1 MANIMFK
8 RGLQANLPQKAV
20 DGSFYLTEDTQRLY
34 VGIGENNAPVELNR
48 TIRSVENLDALNAL
62 RGPVGSNANNGVAV
76 GDFYYVAG
84 GANSISG
91 NILAYCSA
99 VDATGK
105 PTWVQINP
113 DTNTKLATST
123 SAVTKTAVGSGVTS
137 GVKVATSVSDTEG
150 RTASGDFQIVGSEN
164 ITVALVDGKIK
175 ISTPDGSDTHYQIK
189 TQANSSKGT
198 ILLNSTG
205 KDDNSSINIS
215 GKKDSDVTVTSDDG
229 GNITIDVADMR
240 TTSLA
245 VDAKPTNG
253 NGFDLKANG
262 MDVGDFDPTIK
273 LGDNAAI
280 HFINGNATLPVYT
293 KTEVDTKV
301 SNSLKTFDAMAYKGT
316 VSKSNAE
323 TKLASTGNVGDTYKA
338 AEDITAPVK
347 ANTGDLIIATG
358 TDGAVTWDV
367 IPSGDDQTITGAAT
381 TSGISI
387 SDQSRTLAEISV
399 VKGSKIN
406 VSNSISDKK
415 TTLTVG
421 HEAITQP
428 TPVAGTAV
436 TQTAKNSAE
445 FTAITDITEDG
456 FGHVTGITTKKLTV
470 VDTHND
476 VSGVSA
482 LASGSNNTVETE
494 VSVSTTDGTTKTG
507 SFSIGAAADSIIKV
521 TGSGSATT
529 LALEWG
535 SF

>member
-1 MANIMFK
+1 MANIMFR
-8 RGLQANLPQKAV
+8 RGLQANLPQTAV

-48 TIRSVENLDALNAL
+48 TIRSVESLTALNAL
-62 RGPVGSNANNGVAV
+62 RGPVGSNANDGVAV
-76 GDFYYVAG
+76 GDFYYVAAH
-84 GANSISG
+84 ANSVSG

-137 GVKVATSVSDTEG
+137 GVKVATSVQDTEG
-150 RTASGDFQIVGSEN
+150 RTASGDFQIIGSEN

-175 ISTPDGSDTHYQIK
+175 ISTPDGHDTLYTIK

-198 ILLNSTG
+198 ILLDSTG
-205 KDDNSSINIS
+205 TDSSINIS
-215 GKKDSDVTVTSDDG
+215 GKNSDVTVTSTDD
-229 GNITIDVADMR
+229 GNITIGVADMR
-240 TTSLA
+240 TKSIA
-245 VDAKPTNG
+245 VDAKPSSG
-253 NGFDLKANG
+253 NGFDLRVDGA
-262 MDVGDFDPTIK
+262 DVGDFDPTIK

-280 HFINGNATLPVYT
+280 HFVDGNATLPVYT

-316 VSKSNAE
+316 VTSENAS

-338 AEDITAPVK
+338 AGDITTPVK

-381 TSGISI
+381 TSGISV
-387 SDQSRTLAEISV
+387 SDQSGTLAEISV
-399 VKGSKIN
+399 VEGNKIK
-406 VSNSISDKK
+406 VGNSIEGKK

-436 TQTAKNSAE
+436 TQAAKTSAE

-476 VSGVSA
+476 VSGVET
-482 LASGSNNTVETE
+482 LVSGSNNVVTTDI
-494 VSVSTTDGTTKTG
+494 SVSTTDGTTKTG
-507 SFSIGAAADSIIKV
+507 KFSIGAAADSIIKV

>member
-8 RGLQANLPQKAV
+8 RGLQANLPQTAV

-48 TIRSVENLDALNAL
+48 TIRSVENLTALNAL
-62 RGPVGSNANNGVAV
+62 KGPVGSNANDGVAV

-84 GANSISG
+84 EANSVSG

-123 SAVTKTAVGSGVTS
+123 SAVTKTAVTG
-137 GVKVATSVSDTEG
+137 GVKVATSVQDTEG
-150 RTASGDFQIVGSEN
+150 RTASGDFQVVGSEN
-164 ITVALVDGKIK
+164 ITVALENGQIK
-175 ISTPDGSDTHYQIK
+175 ISTPDGSDTTYEIK
-189 TQANSSKGT
+189 TEANSSKGT
-198 ILLNSTG
+198 ILLDSTG
-205 KDDNSSINIS
+205 TDSRINIG
-215 GKKDSDVTVTSDDG
+215 GKNSDVTVTSDDSG
-229 GNITIDVADMR
+229 SITIDVADMR
-240 TTSLA
+240 TKSIA
-245 VDAKPTNG
+245 VDAKPTSG
-253 NGFDLKANG
+253 NGFDLKVDG
-262 MDVGDFDPTIK
+262 MDLGDFDPTIK

-280 HFINGNATLPVYT
+280 HFVNGNATLPVYT

-316 VSKSNAE
+316 VTAADAS

-338 AEDITAPVK
+338 AGDITTPVK
-347 ANTGDLIIATG
+347 AHTGDLIIATG
-358 TDGAVTWDV
+358 TDGAVSWDV

-381 TSGISI
+381 ASGISV
-387 SDQSRTLAEISV
+387 SDQSGTLAEISV
-399 VKGSKIN
+399 VEGNKIKVGN
-406 VSNSISDKK
+406 KIEGKK

-428 TPVAGTAV
+428 TPVAGPAI
-436 TQTAKNSAE
+436 TQTAKTNAE

-456 FGHVTGITTKKLTV
+456 YGHVTGITTKKLTV

-482 LASGSNNTVETE
+482 VASGSNNKVETE
-494 VSVSTTDGTTKTG
+494 ISVSTTDGTTKTG
-507 SFSIGAAADSIIKV
+507 KFSIGAAADSIIKV

>member
-1 MANIMFK
+1 MANIMFR
-8 RGLQANLPQKAV
+8 RGLQANLPQTAV

-48 TIRSVENLDALNAL
+48 TIRSVESLTALNAL
-62 RGPVGSNANNGVAV
+62 KGPVGSNANDGVAV

-84 GANSISG
+84 GANSVSG

-123 SAVTKTAVGSGVTS
+123 SAVTKTAVEK
-137 GVKVATSVSDTEG
+137 GVKVETSVQDTEG
-150 RTASGDFQIVGSEN
+150 RTAKGDFQVVGSEN
-164 ITVALVDGKIK
+164 ITVALVNGQIK
-175 ISTPDGSDTHYQIK
+175 ISTPDGSDTTYEIK
-189 TQANSSKGT
+189 TEANSNKGT
-198 ILLNSTG
+198 IFLDSTG
-205 KDDNSSINIS
+205 TPSRINIGS
-215 GKKDSDVTVTSDDG
+215 KNSDVTVTSDDS
-229 GNITIDVADMR
+229 GNITIGVADMR
-240 TTSLA
+240 TKKIA
-245 VDAKPTNG
+245 VDAKPSSG
-253 NGFDLKANG
+253 NGFDLKVDG

-273 LGDNAAI
+273 LGDNEAI
-280 HFINGNATLPVYT
+280 HFVDGNATLPVYT

-316 VSKSNAE
+316 VSKSNAS

-387 SDQSRTLAEISV
+387 SDQSGTLAEISV

-406 VSNSISDKK
+406 VSNSTSGKK

-476 VSGVSA
+476 VSGVET
-482 LASGSNNTVETE
+482 LVSGSNNVVTTDI
-494 VSVSTTDGTTKTG
+494 SVSTTDGTTESG

>member
-1 MANIMFK
+1 MANIMFR

-48 TIRSVENLDALNAL
+48 TIRSVESLTALNAL
-62 RGPVGSNANNGVAV
+62 KGPVGSNANDGVAV

-84 GANSISG
+84 GAGSISG

-105 PTWVQINP
+105 PTWIQINP

-123 SAVTKTAVGSGVTS
+123 EAVTKTAVTN
-137 GVKVATSVSDTEG
+137 GVKVATSVQDTEG
-150 RTASGDFQIVGSEN
+150 RTASGDFQVVGSEN
-164 ITVALVDGKIK
+164 ITVALVNGQIK
-175 ISTPDGSDTHYQIK
+175 ISTPDGHDTTYEIK
-189 TQANSSKGT
+189 TQANSNKGT
-198 ILLNSTG
+198 ILLDSTG
-205 KDDNSSINIS
+205 TDSSINIG
-215 GKKDSDVTVTSDDG
+215 GKNSDVTVTSDDK
-229 GNITIDVADMR
+229 GNITIGVADMR
-240 TTSLA
+240 TKSIA
-245 VDAKPTNG
+245 VDAKPTSG
-253 NGFDLKANG
+253 NGFDLKVDG

-280 HFINGNATLPVYT
+280 HFVDGNATLPVYT

-316 VSKSNAE
+316 VTAADAS

-338 AEDITAPVK
+338 AGDISLGFVK

-358 TDGAVTWDV
+358 ADGAVTWDV

-381 TSGISI
+381 TSGISV
-387 SDQSRTLAEISV
+387 SDQSGTLAEISV
-399 VKGSKIN
+399 VEGNKIT
-406 VSNSISDKK
+406 VSNSTSGKK

-421 HEAITQP
+421 HEAIAQP
-428 TPVAGTAV
+428 TPNAGTAV

-445 FTAITDITEDG
+445 FTAITDIAEDG
-456 FGHVTGITTKKLTV
+456 YGHVTGITTKKLTV

-476 VSGVSA
+476 VSGVST
-482 LASGSNNTVETE
+482 LVSSSNNNKVETE

-507 SFSIGAAADSIIKV
+507 KFSIGAAADSIIKV

>member
-8 RGLQANLPQKAV
+8 RGLQANLPQTAV

-48 TIRSVENLDALNAL
+48 TIRSVESLTALNAL
-62 RGPVGSNANNGVAV
+62 KGPVGSNANDGVAV

-84 GANSISG
+84 GANSVSG

-123 SAVTKTAVGSGVTS
+123 NAVSTAAVTG
-137 GVKVATSVSDTEG
+137 GVKVATSIQDTEG
-150 RTASGDFQIVGSEN
+150 RTASGNFQVVGSEN

-175 ISTPDGSDTHYQIK
+175 ISTPDGSDTTYEIK

-198 ILLNSTG
+198 ILLDSTG
-205 KDDNSSINIS
+205 TDSSINIS
-215 GKKDSDVTVTSDDG
+215 GKTGDVTVASDDS

-240 TTSLA
+240 TKKIA
-245 VDAKPTNG
+245 VDAKPTSG
-253 NGFDLKANG
+253 NGFDLKVDG

-280 HFINGNATLPVYT
+280 HFVDGNATLPVYT

-387 SDQSRTLAEISV
+387 SDQSGTLAEISV
-399 VKGSKIN
+399 VKGNKIN
-406 VSNSISDKK
+406 VSNSTSGKK

-456 FGHVTGITTKKLTV
+456 YGHVTGITTKKLTV

-482 LASGSNNTVETE
+482 LASGSNNKVETE
-494 VSVSTTDGTTKTG
+494 ISVSTTDGTTKTG
-507 SFSIGAAADSIIKV
+507 KFSIGAAADSIIKV

>member
-1 MANIMFK
+1 MANIMFR
-8 RGLQANLPQKAV
+8 RGLQANLPQTAV

-48 TIRSVENLDALNAL
+48 TIRSVESLTALNEL
-62 RGPVGSNANNGVAV
+62 KGPVGSNANNGVAV

-84 GANSISG
+84 GANSVSG

-150 RTASGDFQIVGSEN
+150 RTASGDFQIIGSEN
-164 ITVALVDGKIK
+164 ITVALEKDGKIK
-175 ISTPDGSDTHYQIK
+175 ISTPDGHDTTYEIK
-189 TQANSSKGT
+189 TQANSNKGT
-198 ILLNSTG
+198 ILLDSTG
-205 KDDNSSINIS
+205 TDSSINIG
-215 GKKDSDVTVTSDDG
+215 GKNSDVTVTSDDS
-229 GNITIDVADMR
+229 GNITIGVADMR
-240 TTSLA
+240 TKKIA
-245 VDAKPTNG
+245 VDAAPSSG
-253 NGFDLKANG
+253 NGFDLKVDG

-280 HFINGNATLPVYT
+280 HFVDGNATLPVYT

-316 VSKSNAE
+316 VTAANAS

-338 AEDITAPVK
+338 AGDITTPVK
-347 ANTGDLIIATG
+347 ANTGDLIVATG

-381 TSGISI
+381 TSGISV
-387 SDQSRTLAEISV
+387 SDQNGTLAEISV
-399 VKGSKIN
+399 VKGNKIN
-406 VSNSISDKK
+406 VSNSISGNK

-436 TQTAKNSAE
+436 EQNAKNSAE

-456 FGHVTGITTKKLTV
+456 CGHVTGITTKKLTV

-482 LASGSNNTVETE
+482 LASGSNNKVETE
-494 VSVSTTDGTTKTG
+494 ISVSTTDGTTKTG
-507 SFSIGAAADSIIKV
+507 KFSIGAAADSIIKV

>member
-8 RGLQANLPQKAV
+8 RGLQANLPQTAV

-48 TIRSVENLDALNAL
+48 TIRSVENLTALNAL
-62 RGPVGSNANNGVAV
+62 KGPVGSNANDGVAV

-84 GANSISG
+84 EANSVSG

-123 SAVTKTAVGSGVTS
+123 SAVTKTAVTG
-137 GVKVATSVSDTEG
+137 GVKVATSVQDTEG
-150 RTASGDFQIVGSEN
+150 RTASGDFQVVGSEN
-164 ITVALVDGKIK
+164 ITVALENGQIK
-175 ISTPDGSDTHYQIK
+175 ISTPDGSDTTYEIK
-189 TQANSSKGT
+189 TEANSSKGT
-198 ILLNSTG
+198 ILLDSTG
-205 KDDNSSINIS
+205 TDSRINIG
-215 GKKDSDVTVTSDDG
+215 GKNSDVTVTSDDS

-240 TTSLA
+240 TKSIA
-245 VDAKPTNG
+245 VDAKPTSG
-253 NGFDLKANG
+253 NGFDLKVDG
-262 MDVGDFDPTIK
+262 MDLGDFDPTIK

-280 HFINGNATLPVYT
+280 HFVNGNATLPVYT

-316 VSKSNAE
+316 VTAADAS

-338 AEDITAPVK
+338 AGDITTPVK
-347 ANTGDLIIATG
+347 AHTGDLIIATG
-358 TDGAVTWDV
+358 TDGAVSWDV

-381 TSGISI
+381 ASGISV
-387 SDQSRTLAEISV
+387 SDQSGTLAEISV
-399 VKGSKIN
+399 VEGNKIKVGN
-406 VSNSISDKK
+406 KIEGKK

-428 TPVAGTAV
+428 TPVAGPAI
-436 TQTAKNSAE
+436 TQTAKTNAE

-456 FGHVTGITTKKLTV
+456 YGHVTGITTKKLTV

-482 LASGSNNTVETE
+482 VASGSNNKVETE
-494 VSVSTTDGTTKTG
+494 ISVSTTDGTTKTG
-507 SFSIGAAADSIIKV
+507 KFSIGAAADSIIKV

>member
-8 RGLQANLPQKAV
+8 RGLQANLPQTAV

-34 VGIGENNAPVELNR
+34 VGIGENKAPVELNR
-48 TIRSVENLDALNAL
+48 TIRSVESLTALNAL
-62 RGPVGSNANNGVAV
+62 KGPVGSNANDGVAV

-84 GANSISG
+84 GANSVSG

-123 SAVTKTAVGSGVTS
+123 NAVTKTAVTG
-137 GVKVATSVSDTEG
+137 GVKVATSVQDTEG
-150 RTASGDFQIVGSEN
+150 RTASGDFQVVGSEN

-175 ISTPDGSDTHYQIK
+175 ISTPDGSDTTYEIK

-198 ILLNSTG
+198 ILLDSTG
-205 KDDNSSINIS
+205 TDSSINIS
-215 GKKDSDVTVTSDDG
+215 GKNSDVTVTSDDS
-229 GNITIDVADMR
+229 GNITIGVADMR
-240 TTSLA
+240 TKTIA
-245 VDAKPTNG
+245 VDAKPTSG
-253 NGFDLKANG
+253 NGFDLKVDG

-280 HFINGNATLPVYT
+280 HFVDGNATLPVYT

-316 VSKSNAE
+316 VTSADAS

-338 AEDITAPVK
+338 ASEITTPVK

-358 TDGAVTWDV
+358 SDGAVTWDV

-381 TSGISI
+381 TSGISV
-387 SDQSRTLAEISV
+387 SDQSGTLAEISV
-399 VKGSKIN
+399 VKGDKIN
-406 VSNSISDKK
+406 ISNSTSGKK

-436 TQTAKNSAE
+436 TQAAKNSAE
-445 FTAITDITEDG
+445 FTAITDIAEDG
-456 FGHVTGITTKKLTV
+456 YGHVTGITTKKLTV

-476 VSGVSA
+476 VSGVST
-482 LASGSNNTVETE
+482 LVSGSNNTVETE
-494 VSVSTTDGTTKTG
+494 VSVSTKDGTTKTG
-507 SFSIGAAADSIIKV
+507 KFSIGAAADSIIKV

>member
-8 RGLQANLPQKAV
+8 RGLQANLPQTAV

-48 TIRSVENLDALNAL
+48 TIRSVESITALNAL
-62 RGPVGSNANNGVAV
+62 KGPVGSNANDGVAV

-84 GANSISG
+84 GANSVSG

-123 SAVTKTAVGSGVTS
+123 TAVTKTAVGSGVTG
-137 GVKVATSVSDTEG
+137 GVKVATSVQDTEG

-164 ITVALVDGKIK
+164 ITVALTTDGKIK
-175 ISTPDGSDTHYQIK
+175 ISTPDGSDTTYEIK

-198 ILLNSTG
+198 ILLDSTG
-205 KDDNSSINIS
+205 TDSSINIG
-215 GKKDSDVTVTSDDG
+215 GKNSDVTVTSDDS
-229 GNITIDVADMR
+229 GNITIGVADMR
-240 TTSLA
+240 TKSIA
-245 VDAKPTNG
+245 VDAAPSSG
-253 NGFDLKANG
+253 NGFDLKVDG

-273 LGDNAAI
+273 LGDNEAI
-280 HFINGNATLPVYT
+280 HFVNGNATLPVYT

-316 VSKSNAE
+316 VTSADAS

-338 AEDITAPVK
+338 AGDITDPVNAK
-347 ANTGDLIIATG
+347 TGDLIIATG
-358 TDGAVTWDV
+358 SDGAVTWDV

-387 SDQSRTLAEISV
+387 SDQSGTLAEISV
-399 VKGSKIN
+399 VKGNKIN
-406 VSNSISDKK
+406 VSNSTSGKK

-445 FTAITDITEDG
+445 FTAITDIAEDG
-456 FGHVTGITTKKLTV
+456 YGHVTGITTKKLTV

-476 VSGVSA
+476 VSGVET
-482 LASGSNNTVETE
+482 LASGSNNKVETE
-494 VSVSTTDGTTKTG
+494 ISVSTTDGTTKTG
-507 SFSIGAAADSIIKV
+507 KFSIGAAADSIIKV

>member
-1 MANIMFK
+1 MANIMFR
-8 RGLQANLPQKAV
+8 RGLQANLPQTAV

-62 RGPVGSNANNGVAV
+62 KGPVGSNANDGVAA

-84 GANSISG
+84 GANSVSG

-123 SAVTKTAVGSGVTS
+123 NAVTKTAVTG

-164 ITVALVDGKIK
+164 ITVALVDGQIK
-175 ISTPDGSDTHYQIK
+175 ISTPDGSDTTYQIK

-198 ILLNSTG
+198 ILLNSSGTN
-205 KDDNSSINIS
+205 DNSSINIS
-215 GKKDSDVTVTSDDG
+215 GGKDSDVRVTSDDS
-229 GNITIDVADMR
+229 GNITIGVADMR
-240 TTSLA
+240 TKSIA
-245 VDAKPTNG
+245 VDAAPTGG
-253 NGFDLKANG
+253 NGFDLKVDG
-262 MDVGDFDPTIK
+262 RDVGDFDPTIK
-273 LGDNAAI
+273 LGDNEAI
-280 HFINGNATLPVYT
+280 HFVNGNATLPVYT

-316 VSKSNAE
+316 VTQADAS

-338 AEDITAPVK
+338 AGDITTSSVK
-347 ANTGDLIIATG
+347 AHTGDLIIATG

-381 TSGISI
+381 ASGISV
-387 SDQSRTLAEISV
+387 SDQSGTLAEISV
-399 VKGSKIN
+399 VEGSKIK
-406 VSNSISDKK
+406 VSNSTSGKK

-476 VSGVSA
+476 VSGVET
-482 LASGSNNTVETE
+482 LAKGSNNKVETE
-494 VSVSTTDGTTKTG
+494 ISVSTTDGTTKTG
-507 SFSIGAAADSIIKV
+507 KFSIGAAADSIIKV

>member
-8 RGLQANLPQKAV
+8 RGLQANLPQTAV

-34 VGIGENNAPVELNR
+34 VGIGQNNAPVELNR
-48 TIRSVENLDALNAL
+48 TIRSVESLTALNAL
-62 RGPVGSNANNGVAV
+62 KGPVGSNANDGVAV

-84 GANSISG
+84 GANSVSG

-123 SAVTKTAVGSGVTS
+123 SAVTKTAVGSGITS
-137 GVKVATSVSDTEG
+137 GVKVATSVQDTEG
-150 RTASGDFQIVGSEN
+150 RTASGDFQIIGSEN

-175 ISTPDGSDTHYQIK
+175 ISTPDGSDTTYEIK

-198 ILLNSTG
+198 ILLDSTG
-205 KDDNSSINIS
+205 TDSSINIS
-215 GKKDSDVTVTSDDG
+215 GKNSDVTVTSDDS
-229 GNITIDVADMR
+229 GNITIGVADMR
-240 TTSLA
+240 TKKIA
-245 VDAKPTNG
+245 VDAAPSSG
-253 NGFDLKANG
+253 NGFDLKVDG

-280 HFINGNATLPVYT
+280 HFVDGNATLPVYT

-316 VSKSNAE
+316 VTAADAS

-338 AEDITAPVK
+338 AGDITSPVK
-347 ANTGDLIIATG
+347 ANTGDLIVATG
-358 TDGAVTWDV
+358 ADGAVTWDV

-381 TSGISI
+381 TSGISV
-387 SDQSRTLAEISV
+387 SDQNGTLAEISV

-406 VSNSISDKK
+406 VSNSTSGNK

-436 TQTAKNSAE
+436 TQTAKTSAE

-456 FGHVTGITTKKLTV
+456 YGHVTGITTKKLTV

-482 LASGSNNTVETE
+482 LASGSNNKVETE
-494 VSVSTTDGTTKTG
+494 ISVSTTDGTTKTG
-507 SFSIGAAADSIIKV
+507 KFSIGAAADSIIKV

>member
-8 RGLQANLPQKAV
+8 RGLQANLPQTAV

-48 TIRSVENLDALNAL
+48 TIRSVESLTALNAL
-62 RGPVGSNANNGVAV
+62 KGPVGSNANDGVAV

-84 GANSISG
+84 GANSVSG

-123 SAVTKTAVGSGVTS
+123 SAVTKTAVTG
-137 GVKVATSVSDTEG
+137 GVKVATSVQDTEG
-150 RTASGDFQIVGSEN
+150 RTASGDFQVVGSEN
-164 ITVALVDGKIK
+164 ITVALVNGQIK
-175 ISTPDGSDTHYQIK
+175 ISTPDGSDTTYEIK
-189 TQANSSKGT
+189 TEANSSKGT
-198 ILLNSTG
+198 ILLDSTG
-205 KDDNSSINIS
+205 TDSRINIG
-215 GKKDSDVTVTSDDG
+215 GKNSDVTVTSDDS

-240 TTSLA
+240 TKSIA
-245 VDAKPTNG
+245 VDAKPTSG
-253 NGFDLKANG
+253 NGFDLKVDG
-262 MDVGDFDPTIK
+262 MDVVDFDPTIK

-280 HFINGNATLPVYT
+280 HFVNGNATLPVYT

-316 VSKSNAE
+316 VTAADAS

-338 AEDITAPVK
+338 AGDITTPVK
-347 ANTGDLIIATG
+347 AHTGDLIIATG
-358 TDGAVTWDV
+358 TDGAVSWDV

-381 TSGISI
+381 ASGISV
-387 SDQSRTLAEISV
+387 SDQSGTLAEISV
-399 VKGSKIN
+399 VEGNKIKVGN
-406 VSNSISDKK
+406 KIEGKK

-428 TPVAGTAV
+428 TPVAGPAI
-436 TQTAKNSAE
+436 TQTAKTNAE

-456 FGHVTGITTKKLTV
+456 YGHVTGITTKKLTV

-482 LASGSNNTVETE
+482 VASGSNNKVETE
-494 VSVSTTDGTTKTG
+494 ISVSTTDGTTKTG
-507 SFSIGAAADSIIKV
+507 KFSIGAAADSIIKV

>member
-8 RGLQANLPQKAV
+8 RGLQANLPQTAV

-34 VGIGENNAPVELNR
+34 VGIGENNAPVELNK

-62 RGPVGSNANNGVAV
+62 KGPVGSNANDGVAV

-84 GANSISG
+84 GANSVSG

-123 SAVTKTAVGSGVTS
+123 SAVTKTAVGAGVTS
-137 GVKVATSVSDTEG
+137 GVKVATSVQDTEG
-150 RTASGDFQIVGSEN
+150 RTASGDFQIIGSEN
-164 ITVALVDGKIK
+164 ITVELVNGQIK
-175 ISTPDGSDTHYQIK
+175 ISTPDGSDTKYEIK
-189 TQANSSKGT
+189 TEANSNKGT
-198 ILLNSTG
+198 ILLDSTG
-205 KDDNSSINIS
+205 TPSRINIGS
-215 GKKDSDVTVTSDDG
+215 KKDSNVTVTSDDS
-229 GNITIDVADMR
+229 GNITIGVTDMR
-240 TTSLA
+240 TKSIA

-253 NGFDLKANG
+253 NGFDLKVDG
-262 MDVGDFDPTIK
+262 MDLGDFDPTIK

-280 HFINGNATLPVYT
+280 HFVNGNATLPVYT

-316 VSKSNAE
+316 VTAADAS

-338 AEDITAPVK
+338 AGDITTPVK
-347 ANTGDLIIATG
+347 AHTGDLIIATG
-358 TDGAVTWDV
+358 TDGAVSWDV

-381 TSGISI
+381 ASGISV
-387 SDQSRTLAEISV
+387 SDQSGTLAEISV
-399 VKGSKIN
+399 VEGNKIKVGN
-406 VSNSISDKK
+406 KIEDKK

-428 TPVAGTAV
+428 TPVAGAAV
-436 TQTAKNSAE
+436 TQAAKTNAE

-456 FGHVTGITTKKLTV
+456 YGHVTGITTKKLTV

-482 LASGSNNTVETE
+482 VASGSNNKVETE
-494 VSVSTTDGTTKTG
+494 ISVSTTDGTTKTG
-507 SFSIGAAADSIIKV
+507 KFSIGAAADSIIKV

>member
-48 TIRSVENLDALNAL
+48 TIRSVESLADLNAL
-62 RGPVGSNANNGVAV
+62 KGPVGSNANDGVAV

-123 SAVTKTAVGSGVTS
+123 EAVTKTAVTD

-150 RTASGDFQIVGSEN
+150 RTASGDFQLVGSKN
-164 ITVALVDGKIK
+164 ITVALEGGKIK
-175 ISTPDGSDTHYQIK
+175 ISTPDGSDTTYEIK

-198 ILLNSTG
+198 ILLDSSG
-205 KDDNSSINIS
+205 PKDSSINIG
-215 GKKDSDVTVTSDDG
+215 GKTSDVTVTSDDS
-229 GNITIDVADMR
+229 GNITIGVADMR
-240 TTSLA
+240 TKKIA
-245 VDAKPTNG
+245 VDAAPSSG
-253 NGFDLKANG
+253 NGFDLKVDG

-273 LGDNAAI
+273 LGDNEAI
-280 HFINGNATLPVYT
+280 HFVNGNATLPVYT

-316 VSKSNAE
+316 VTSADAS

-338 AEDITAPVK
+338 AGDITTPVK
-347 ANTGDLIIATG
+347 AHTGDLIIATG

-381 TSGISI
+381 TSGISV
-387 SDQSRTLAEISV
+387 SDQSGTLAEISV
-399 VKGSKIN
+399 VKGNKIN
-406 VSNSISDKK
+406 VSNSIEGKK

-421 HEAITQP
+421 HEAIAQP
-428 TPVAGTAV
+428 TPVAGPDV
-436 TQTAKNSAE
+436 TQAAKTNAE

-456 FGHVTGITTKKLTV
+456 YGHVTGITTKKLTV

-476 VSGVSA
+476 VSGVET
-482 LASGSNNTVETE
+482 LVSGSNNTVETE
-494 VSVSTTDGTTKTG
+494 VSVSTKDGTTKTG
-507 SFSIGAAADSIIKV
+507 KFSIGAAADSIIKV

>member
-8 RGLQANLPQKAV
+8 RGLQANLPQTAV

-34 VGIGENNAPVELNR
+34 VGIGENKAPVELNR
-48 TIRSVENLDALNAL
+48 TIRSVESLTALNAL
-62 RGPVGSNANNGVAV
+62 KGPVGSNANDGVAV

-84 GANSISG
+84 GANSVSG

-123 SAVTKTAVGSGVTS
+123 NAVTKTAVTG
-137 GVKVATSVSDTEG
+137 GVKVATSVQDTEG
-150 RTASGDFQIVGSEN
+150 RTASGDFQVVGSEN

-175 ISTPDGSDTHYQIK
+175 ISTPDGSDTTYEIK

-198 ILLNSTG
+198 ILLDSTG
-205 KDDNSSINIS
+205 TDSSINIS
-215 GKKDSDVTVTSDDG
+215 GKNSDVTVTSDDS
-229 GNITIDVADMR
+229 GNITIGVADMR
-240 TTSLA
+240 TKTIA
-245 VDAKPTNG
+245 VDAKPTSG
-253 NGFDLKANG
+253 NGFDLKVDG

-280 HFINGNATLPVYT
+280 HFVDGNATLPVYT

-316 VSKSNAE
+316 VTAADAS

-338 AEDITAPVK
+338 AGDITTPVK

-381 TSGISI
+381 TSGISV
-387 SDQSRTLAEISV
+387 SDQNGTLAEISV
-399 VKGSKIN
+399 VKGNKIN
-406 VSNSISDKK
+406 VSNSTSGNK

-436 TQTAKNSAE
+436 TQAAKNSAE

-456 FGHVTGITTKKLTV
+456 YGHVTGITTKKLTV

-476 VSGVSA
+476 VSGVST
-482 LASGSNNTVETE
+482 LVSGSNNTVETE
-494 VSVSTTDGTTKTG
+494 VSVSTKDGTTKTG
-507 SFSIGAAADSIIKV
+507 KFSIGAAADSIIKV

>member
-1 MANIMFK
+1 MANIMFR
-8 RGLQANLPQKAV
+8 RGLQANLPQTAV

-48 TIRSVENLDALNAL
+48 TIRSVESLTALNAL
-62 RGPVGSNANNGVAV
+62 KGPVGSNANDGVAV

-84 GANSISG
+84 GAGSVSG

-113 DTNTKLATST
+113 DTNTKLATSKD
-123 SAVTKTAVGSGVTS
+123 AVTKTAVTG

-150 RTASGDFQIVGSEN
+150 RTASGDFQVVGSEN

-175 ISTPDGSDTHYQIK
+175 ISTRDGSDTTYEIK

-198 ILLNSTG
+198 ILLDSTG
-205 KDDNSSINIS
+205 TDSSINIG
-215 GKKDSDVTVTSDDG
+215 GKNSDVTVTSDDT
-229 GNITIDVADMR
+229 GNITIGVADMR
-240 TTSLA
+240 TKKIA
-245 VDAKPTNG
+245 VDAAPSSG
-253 NGFDLKANG
+253 NGFDLKVDG

-273 LGDNAAI
+273 LGDNEAI
-280 HFINGNATLPVYT
+280 HFVNGNATLPVYT

-316 VSKSNAE
+316 VTGSDAS

-338 AEDITAPVK
+338 AGDITTPVK

-387 SDQSRTLAEISV
+387 SDQSGTLAEISV

-406 VSNSISDKK
+406 VSNSTSGKK

-428 TPVAGTAV
+428 TPDAGTAV
-436 TQTAKNSAE
+436 IQTAKNSAE

-456 FGHVTGITTKKLTV
+456 CGHVTGITTKKLTV

-482 LASGSNNTVETE
+482 VANGSNNKIETE
-494 VSVSTTDGTTKTG
+494 ISVSTTDGTTKTG
-507 SFSIGAAADSIIKV
+507 KFSIGAAADSIIKV

>member
-1 MANIMFK
+1 M
-8 RGLQANLPQKAV
+8 
-20 DGSFYLTEDTQRLY
+20 
-34 VGIGENNAPVELNR
+34 R
-48 TIRSVENLDALNAL
+48 TK
-62 RGPVGSNANNGVAV
+62 
-76 GDFYYVAG
+76 
-84 GANSISG
+84 SI
-91 NILAYCSA
+91 A
-99 VDATGK
+99 VDAA
-105 PTWVQINP
+105 P
-113 DTNTKLATST
+113 
-123 SAVTKTAVGSGVTS
+123 
-137 GVKVATSVSDTEG
+137 
-150 RTASGDFQIVGSEN
+150 
-164 ITVALVDGKIK
+164 
-175 ISTPDGSDTHYQIK
+175 
-189 TQANSSKGT
+189 SS
-198 ILLNSTG
+198 
-205 KDDNSSINIS
+205 
-215 GKKDSDVTVTSDDG
+215 
-229 GNITIDVADMR
+229 
-240 TTSLA
+240 
-245 VDAKPTNG
+245 G
-253 NGFDLKANG
+253 NGFDLKVDG

-280 HFINGNATLPVYT
+280 HFVDGNATLPVYT

-316 VSKSNAE
+316 VSKSDAS

-381 TSGISI
+381 TSGISV
-387 SDQSRTLAEISV
+387 SDQSGTLAEISV
-399 VKGSKIN
+399 VKGNKIN
-406 VSNSISDKK
+406 VSNSTSGKK

-456 FGHVTGITTKKLTV
+456 YGHVTGITTKKLTV

-476 VSGVSA
+476 VSGVET
-482 LASGSNNTVETE
+482 LVSGSNNVVTTDI
-494 VSVSTTDGTTKTG
+494 SVSTTDGTTKSG

-521 TGSGSATT
+521 TGSSSATT

>member
-8 RGLQANLPQKAV
+8 RGLQANLPQTAV

-48 TIRSVENLDALNAL
+48 TIRSVENIAALNAL
-62 RGPVGSNANNGVAV
+62 KGPVGSNANDGVAV

-84 GANSISG
+84 GADSVSG

-105 PTWVQINP
+105 PTWIQINP
-113 DTNTKLATST
+113 DTNTKLAEST
-123 SAVTKTAVGSGVTS
+123 SAVTKTAVGSGVAS
-137 GVKVATSVSDTEG
+137 GVKVATSVQDTEG
-150 RTASGDFQIVGSEN
+150 RTASGDFQIIGSKN
-164 ITVALVDGKIK
+164 ITVALVDGKVQ
-175 ISTPDGSDTHYQIK
+175 ISTPDGSDTTYEIK
-189 TQANSSKGT
+189 TQA
-198 ILLNSTG
+198 
-205 KDDNSSINIS
+205 NSSINIS
-215 GKKDSDVTVTSDDG
+215 GKKDSDVTVISDDN
-229 GNITIDVADMR
+229 GNITIDVEDMR
-240 TTSLA
+240 TKTIA
-245 VDAKPTNG
+245 VDAKPTSG
-253 NGFDLKANG
+253 NGFDLKVDG
-262 MDVGDFDPTIK
+262 RDVGDFDPTIQ

-280 HFINGNATLPVYT
+280 HFVDGNATLPVYT

-338 AEDITAPVK
+338 AEDITTPVK

-358 TDGAVTWDV
+358 TDGAVQWDV

-381 TSGISI
+381 TSGISV
-387 SDQSRTLAEISV
+387 SDQSGTLAEISV
-399 VKGSKIN
+399 VKGNKIN
-406 VSNSISDKK
+406 VSNSTSGNK

-428 TPVAGTAV
+428 TPSAGAAV
-436 TQTAKNSAE
+436 TQNAKTNAE
-445 FTAITDITEDG
+445 FTAITDIAEDG

-476 VSGVSA
+476 ISGVET
-482 LASGSNNTVETE
+482 LVSGSNNVVETE
-494 VSVSTTDGTTKTG
+494 ISVSTTDGTTKTG

>member
-1 MANIMFK
+1 MANIMFR
-8 RGLQANLPQKAV
+8 RGLQANLPQTAV

-48 TIRSVENLDALNAL
+48 TIRSVESLTALNAL
-62 RGPVGSNANNGVAV
+62 KGPVGSNANDGVAV

-84 GANSISG
+84 GANSVSG

-123 SAVTKTAVGSGVTS
+123 SAVTKTAVEK
-137 GVKVATSVSDTEG
+137 GVKVETSVQDTEG
-150 RTASGDFQIVGSEN
+150 RTAKGDFQVVGSKN
-164 ITVALVDGKIK
+164 ITVTLVDGKIQ
-175 ISTPDGSDTHYQIK
+175 ISTPDGSDTTYEIK

-198 ILLNSTG
+198 ILLDSTG
-205 KDDNSSINIS
+205 TDSSINIG
-215 GKKDSDVTVTSDDG
+215 GKNSDVTVTSDDS
-229 GNITIDVADMR
+229 GNITIGVADMR
-240 TTSLA
+240 TKSIA
-245 VDAKPTNG
+245 VDAAPSSG
-253 NGFDLKANG
+253 NGFDLKVDG

-280 HFINGNATLPVYT
+280 HFVDGNATLPVYT

-316 VSKSNAE
+316 VTGSDAS

-338 AEDITAPVK
+338 AAEITTPVK
-347 ANTGDLIIATG
+347 AHTGDLIIAKG

-381 TSGISI
+381 ASGISV
-387 SDQSRTLAEISV
+387 SDQSGTLAEISV
-399 VKGSKIN
+399 VKGNKIN
-406 VSNSISDKK
+406 VSNSIEGKK

-456 FGHVTGITTKKLTV
+456 YGQH
-470 VDTHND
+470 
-476 VSGVSA
+476 
-482 LASGSNNTVETE
+482 
-494 VSVSTTDGTTKTG
+494 DGQ
-507 SFSIGAAADSIIKV
+507 V
-521 TGSGSATT
+521 CWR
-529 LALEWG
+529 E
-535 SF
+535 

>member
-8 RGLQANLPQKAV
+8 RGLQANLPQTAV

-48 TIRSVENLDALNAL
+48 TIRSVESLKALNEL
-62 RGPVGSNANNGVAV
+62 KGPVGSNANDGVAV

-84 GANSISG
+84 GADSVSG

-123 SAVTKTAVGSGVTS
+123 SAVTKTAVTG
-137 GVKVATSVSDTEG
+137 GVKVATSVQDTEG

-164 ITVALVDGKIK
+164 ITVALVNGQIK
-175 ISTPDGSDTHYQIK
+175 ISTPDGSDTTYEIK

-198 ILLNSTG
+198 ILLDSTG
-205 KDDNSSINIS
+205 TDSSINIS
-215 GKKDSDVTVTSDDG
+215 GKDSDVTVTSDDS
-229 GNITIDVADMR
+229 GNITIGVADMR
-240 TTSLA
+240 TKSIA
-245 VDAKPTNG
+245 VDAAPSSG
-253 NGFDLKANG
+253 NGFDLKVDG

-280 HFINGNATLPVYT
+280 HFVDGNATLPVYT

-316 VSKSNAE
+316 VTAANAS

-338 AEDITAPVK
+338 AGDITDPVNAK
-347 ANTGDLIIATG
+347 TGDLIIATG
-358 TDGAVTWDV
+358 SDGAVTWDV

-381 TSGISI
+381 ASGISV
-387 SDQSRTLAEISV
+387 SDQSGPLAEISV
-399 VKGSKIN
+399 VEGNKIKVGN
-406 VSNSISDKK
+406 KIEGKK

-436 TQTAKNSAE
+436 TQAAKTNAE

-456 FGHVTGITTKKLTV
+456 YGHVTGITTKKLTV

-476 VSGVSA
+476 VSGVET
-482 LASGSNNTVETE
+482 LVGGSNNVVTTDI
-494 VSVSTTDGTTKTG
+494 SVSTTDGTTKSG

>member
-34 VGIGENNAPVELNR
+34 VGIGENNAPVELNK
-48 TIRSVENLDALNAL
+48 TIRSVENLTALNAL
-62 RGPVGSNANNGVAV
+62 RGPVGSNANDGVAV

-84 GANSISG
+84 GANSVSG

-123 SAVTKTAVGSGVTS
+123 EAVTKTAVTD

-150 RTASGDFQIVGSEN
+150 RTASGDFQVVGSKN
-164 ITVALVDGKIK
+164 ITVKLVDGKIQ
-175 ISTPDGSDTHYQIK
+175 ISTPDGSDTTYEIK

-198 ILLNSTG
+198 ILLDSSG
-205 KDDNSSINIS
+205 PKDSSINI
-215 GKKDSDVTVTSDDG
+215 GGINSDVTVISDDS
-229 GNITIDVADMR
+229 GNITIGVADMR
-240 TTSLA
+240 TKKIA
-245 VDAKPTNG
+245 VDAKPTSG
-253 NGFDLKANG
+253 NGFDLKVDG

-273 LGDNAAI
+273 LGDNEAI
-280 HFINGNATLPVYT
+280 HFVDGNATLPVYT

-316 VSKSNAE
+316 VTGSDAS

-338 AEDITAPVK
+338 AGDITDPVT

-367 IPSGDDQTITGAAT
+367 IPSGDEQTITGAET
-381 TSGISI
+381 TRGISI
-387 SDQSRTLAEISV
+387 SDQSGTLAEISV

-406 VSNSISDKK
+406 VSNSTSGKK

-456 FGHVTGITTKKLTV
+456 YGHVTGITTKKLTV

-476 VSGVSA
+476 VSGVET
-482 LASGSNNTVETE
+482 LVSGSNNVVTTDI
-494 VSVSTTDGTTKTG
+494 SVSTKDGTTKTG
-507 SFSIGAAADSIIKV
+507 KFSIGAAADSIIKV

>member
-8 RGLQANLPQKAV
+8 RGLQANLPQTAV

-48 TIRSVENLDALNAL
+48 TIRSVESLTALNAL
-62 RGPVGSNANNGVAV
+62 KGPVGSNANDGVAV

-84 GANSISG
+84 GANSVSG

-123 SAVTKTAVGSGVTS
+123 SAVTKTAVTG
-137 GVKVATSVSDTEG
+137 GVKVATSVQDTEG

-164 ITVALVDGKIK
+164 ITVALTADGKIK
-175 ISTPDGSDTHYQIK
+175 ISTPDGHDTTYEIK
-189 TQANSSKGT
+189 TQANSNKGT
-198 ILLNSTG
+198 ILLDSTG
-205 KDDNSSINIS
+205 KNSSINIS
-215 GKKDSDVTVTSDDG
+215 GKNSDVTVISDDS
-229 GNITIDVADMR
+229 GNITIGVADMR
-240 TTSLA
+240 TKSIA
-245 VDAKPTNG
+245 VDTAPSSG
-253 NGFDLKANG
+253 NGFDLKVDG

-273 LGDNAAI
+273 LGDNEAI
-280 HFINGNATLPVYT
+280 HFVDGNATLPVYT

-316 VSKSNAE
+316 VTAANAS

-338 AEDITAPVK
+338 AGDITDPVNAK
-347 ANTGDLIIATG
+347 TGDLIIATG

-381 TSGISI
+381 ASGISV
-387 SDQSRTLAEISV
+387 SDQSGTLAEISV
-399 VKGSKIN
+399 VEGNKIKVGN
-406 VSNSISDKK
+406 KIEGKK

-436 TQTAKNSAE
+436 TQAAKTSAE

-456 FGHVTGITTKKLTV
+456 YGHVTGITTKKLTV

-476 VSGVSA
+476 VSGVLA
-482 LASGSNNTVETE
+482 LVSGSNNVVTTDI
-494 VSVSTTDGTTKTG
+494 SVSTTDGTEKTG
-507 SFSIGAAADSIIKV
+507 QFSIGAAADSIIKV

>member
-48 TIRSVENLDALNAL
+48 TIRSVESLEALNAL
-62 RGPVGSNANNGVAV
+62 KGPVGSNANDGVAV
-76 GDFYYVAG
+76 GDFYYVASH
-84 GANSISG
+84 ANSVSG

-123 SAVTKTAVGSGVTS
+123 NAVTKTAVGSGVAS
-137 GVKVATSVSDTEG
+137 GVKVATSVQDTEG
-150 RTASGDFQIVGSEN
+150 RTASGDFQIIGSEN

-175 ISTPDGSDTHYQIK
+175 ISTPDGSDTTYEIK
-189 TQANSSKGT
+189 TQANSNKGT
-198 ILLNSTG
+198 ILLDSTG
-205 KDDNSSINIS
+205 IDSSINIG
-215 GKKDSDVTVTSDDG
+215 GKNSDVTVTSDDK
-229 GNITIDVADMR
+229 GNITIGVADMR
-240 TTSLA
+240 TKNIA
-245 VDAKPTNG
+245 VDAAPSSG
-253 NGFDLKANG
+253 NGFDLKVDG

-280 HFINGNATLPVYT
+280 HFVDGNATLPVYT

-316 VSKSNAE
+316 VTAANAS

-338 AEDITAPVK
+338 AGDITDPVNAK
-347 ANTGDLIIATG
+347 TGDLIIATG
-358 TDGAVTWDV
+358 TDGAVIWDV

-381 TSGISI
+381 ASGISI
-387 SDQSRTLAEISV
+387 SDQSGTLAEISV
-399 VKGSKIN
+399 VEGNKIN
-406 VSNSISDKK
+406 VSNSTSGKK

-421 HEAITQP
+421 HEAIAQP
-428 TPVAGTAV
+428 TPNAGAAV
-436 TQTAKNSAE
+436 EQTAKNSAE
-445 FTAITDITEDG
+445 FTAITGITEDG
-456 FGHVTGITTKKLTV
+456 YGHVTGITTKKLTV

-482 LASGSNNTVETE
+482 VASGSNNKVETE
-494 VSVSTTDGTTKTG
+494 ISVSTTDGTTKTG
-507 SFSIGAAADSIIKV
+507 KFSIGAAADSIIKV

>member
-8 RGLQANLPQKAV
+8 RGLQANLPQTAV

-34 VGIGENNAPVELNR
+34 VGIGENNAPVELNK

-62 RGPVGSNANNGVAV
+62 KGPVGSNANDGVAV

-113 DTNTKLATST
+113 DTDTKLATST
-123 SAVTKTAVGSGVTS
+123 SAVTKTAVTG
-137 GVKVATSVSDTEG
+137 GVKVETQVQDLAG
-150 RTASGDFQIVGSEN
+150 NTAKGDFQIVGDEN
-164 ITVALVDGKIK
+164 TTVALADGKIK
-175 ISTPDGSDTHYQIK
+175 ISTPKGSDTTYEIK

-198 ILLNSTG
+198 ILLDSTG
-205 KDDNSSINIS
+205 TDSSINIS
-215 GKKDSDVTVTSDDG
+215 GGKNSDVTVTSDDS
-229 GNITIDVADMR
+229 GNITIGVADMR
-240 TTSLA
+240 TKKIA
-245 VDAKPTNG
+245 VDAKPTSG
-253 NGFDLKANG
+253 NGFDLKVDG

-273 LGDNAAI
+273 LGDNEAI
-280 HFINGNATLPVYT
+280 HFVNGNATLPVYT

-316 VSKSNAE
+316 VTAANAS

-338 AEDITAPVK
+338 AGDITDPVNAK
-347 ANTGDLIIATG
+347 TGDLIIATG
-358 TDGAVTWDV
+358 SDGAVTWDV

-387 SDQSRTLAEISV
+387 SDQSGTLAEISV
-399 VKGSKIN
+399 VKGNKIN
-406 VSNSISDKK
+406 VSNSTLGKK

-456 FGHVTGITTKKLTV
+456 YGHVTGITTKKLTV

-476 VSGVSA
+476 VSGVETLTS
-482 LASGSNNTVETE
+482 SSNNTVTTDI
-494 VSVSTTDGTTKTG
+494 SVSTTDGTTKTG
-507 SFSIGAAADSIIKV
+507 KFSIGAAADSIVKV

-529 LALEWG
+529 IALEWG

>member
-1 MANIMFK
+1 MANIMFR
-8 RGLQANLPQKAV
+8 RGLQANLPQTAV

-48 TIRSVENLDALNAL
+48 TIRSVESLTALNAL
-62 RGPVGSNANNGVAV
+62 KGPVGSNANDGVAV

-84 GANSISG
+84 GANSVSG

-113 DTNTKLATST
+113 DTNTQLATST
-123 SAVTKTAVGSGVTS
+123 NAVTKTAVAK
-137 GVKVATSVSDTEG
+137 GVKVATSVQDTEG

-164 ITVALVDGKIK
+164 ITVALVGGQIK
-175 ISTPDGSDTHYQIK
+175 ISTPDGHDTTYEIK

-198 ILLNSTG
+198 ILLDSTG
-205 KDDNSSINIS
+205 KDSSINIG
-215 GKKDSDVTVTSDDG
+215 GKNSDVTVTSDDS
-229 GNITIDVADMR
+229 GNITIGVADMR
-240 TTSLA
+240 TKSIA
-245 VDAKPTNG
+245 VDAAPSSG
-253 NGFDLKANG
+253 NGFDLKVDG

-273 LGDNAAI
+273 LGDNEAI
-280 HFINGNATLPVYT
+280 HFVDGNATLPVYT

-316 VSKSNAE
+316 VSKSDAS

-347 ANTGDLIIATG
+347 ASTGDLIIATG

-381 TSGISI
+381 TSGISV
-387 SDQSRTLAEISV
+387 SDQSGTLAEISV

-406 VSNSISDKK
+406 VSNSTSGKK

-456 FGHVTGITTKKLTV
+456 YGHVTGITTKKLTV

-476 VSGVSA
+476 VSGVET
-482 LASGSNNTVETE
+482 LVRGSNNVVTTDI
-494 VSVSTTDGTTKTG
+494 SVSTTDGTTKSG

>member
-48 TIRSVENLDALNAL
+48 TIRSVESITALNAL
-62 RGPVGSNANNGVAV
+62 KGPVGSNANNGVAV

-84 GANSISG
+84 GADSVSG

-105 PTWVQINP
+105 PTWIQINP

-123 SAVTKTAVGSGVTS
+123 SAVTKTAVDK
-137 GVKVATSVSDTEG
+137 GVKVETSVQDTEG
-150 RTASGDFQIVGSEN
+150 RTAKGDFQVVGSEN
-164 ITVALVDGKIK
+164 ITVALTADGKIK
-175 ISTPDGSDTHYQIK
+175 ISTPDGSDTTYEIK
-189 TQANSSKGT
+189 TQANSNKGT
-198 ILLNSTG
+198 ILLDSTG
-205 KDDNSSINIS
+205 TDSSINIG
-215 GKKDSDVTVTSDDG
+215 GKNSDVTVTSDDS
-229 GNITIDVADMR
+229 GNITIGVADMR
-240 TTSLA
+240 TKKIA
-245 VDAKPTNG
+245 VDAKPTSG
-253 NGFDLKANG
+253 NGFDLKVDG

-273 LGDNAAI
+273 LGDNEAI
-280 HFINGNATLPVYT
+280 HFVNGNATLPVYT

-316 VSKSNAE
+316 VTQEDAS

-338 AEDITAPVK
+338 AGDITTPVK

-381 TSGISI
+381 TSGISV
-387 SDQSRTLAEISV
+387 SDQSGTLAEISV
-399 VKGSKIN
+399 IKGNKIN
-406 VSNSISDKK
+406 VSNSTSGKK

-428 TPVAGTAV
+428 TPIAETGV
-436 TQTAKNSAE
+436 TQTEKNSAE

-456 FGHVTGITTKKLTV
+456 YGHVTGITTKKLTV

-476 VSGVSA
+476 VSGVET
-482 LASGSNNTVETE
+482 LVRGSNNVVTTDI
-494 VSVSTTDGTTKTG
+494 SVSTTDGTEKSG

>member
-8 RGLQANLPQKAV
+8 RGLQANLPQTAV

-48 TIRSVENLDALNAL
+48 TIRSVESLTALNAL
-62 RGPVGSNANNGVAV
+62 KGPVGSNANDGVAV

-84 GANSISG
+84 GANSVSG

-123 SAVTKTAVGSGVTS
+123 SAVTKTAVTG
-137 GVKVATSVSDTEG
+137 GVKVATSVQDTEG
-150 RTASGDFQIVGSEN
+150 RTASGDFQVVGSEN
-164 ITVALVDGKIK
+164 ITVELVNGQIK
-175 ISTPDGSDTHYQIK
+175 ISTPKGSDTLYEIK
-189 TQANSSKGT
+189 TQANSNKGT
-198 ILLNSTG
+198 ILLDSTG
-205 KDDNSSINIS
+205 TDSSINIG
-215 GKKDSDVTVTSDDG
+215 GKNSDVTVTSDDS
-229 GNITIDVADMR
+229 GNITIGVTDMR
-240 TTSLA
+240 TKSIA

-253 NGFDLKANG
+253 NGFDLKVDG
-262 MDVGDFDPTIK
+262 MDLGDFDPTIK

-280 HFINGNATLPVYT
+280 HFVNGNATLPVYT

-316 VSKSNAE
+316 VTAADAS

-338 AEDITAPVK
+338 AGDITTPVK
-347 ANTGDLIIATG
+347 AHTGDLIIATG
-358 TDGAVTWDV
+358 TDGAVSWDV

-381 TSGISI
+381 ASGISV
-387 SDQSRTLAEISV
+387 SDQSGTLAEISV
-399 VKGSKIN
+399 VEGNKIKVGN
-406 VSNSISDKK
+406 KIEGKK

-428 TPVAGTAV
+428 TPVAGPAI
-436 TQTAKNSAE
+436 TQTAKTNAE

-456 FGHVTGITTKKLTV
+456 YGHVTGITTKKLTV

-482 LASGSNNTVETE
+482 VASGSNNKVETE
-494 VSVSTTDGTTKTG
+494 ISVSTTDGTTKTG
-507 SFSIGAAADSIIKV
+507 KFSIGAAADSIIKV

>member
-8 RGLQANLPQKAV
+8 RGLQANLPQTAV

-48 TIRSVENLDALNAL
+48 TIRSVESLTALNAL
-62 RGPVGSNANNGVAV
+62 KGPVGSNANDGVAV

-84 GANSISG
+84 GANSVSG

-123 SAVTKTAVGSGVTS
+123 SAVTKTAVTG
-137 GVKVATSVSDTEG
+137 GVKVATSVQDTEG
-150 RTASGDFQIVGSEN
+150 RTASGDFQIIGSEN
-164 ITVALVDGKIK
+164 ITVELVNGQIK
-175 ISTPDGSDTHYQIK
+175 ISTPKGSDTLYEIK
-189 TQANSSKGT
+189 TQANSNKGT
-198 ILLNSTG
+198 ILLDSTG
-205 KDDNSSINIS
+205 TDSSINI
-215 GKKDSDVTVTSDDG
+215 GGENSDVTVTSDDS
-229 GNITIDVADMR
+229 GNITIGVTDMR
-240 TTSLA
+240 TKSIA
-245 VDAKPTNG
+245 VDAKPTSG
-253 NGFDLKANG
+253 NGFDLKVDG

-280 HFINGNATLPVYT
+280 HFVNGNATLPVYT

-316 VSKSNAE
+316 VTAADAS

-338 AEDITAPVK
+338 AGDITTPVK
-347 ANTGDLIIATG
+347 AHTGDLIIATG
-358 TDGAVTWDV
+358 TDGAVSWDV

-381 TSGISI
+381 ASGISV
-387 SDQSRTLAEISV
+387 SDQSGTLAEISV
-399 VKGSKIN
+399 VEGNKIKVGN
-406 VSNSISDKK
+406 KIEGKK

-428 TPVAGTAV
+428 TPVAGPAI
-436 TQTAKNSAE
+436 TQTAKTNAE

-456 FGHVTGITTKKLTV
+456 YGHVTGITTKKLTV

-482 LASGSNNTVETE
+482 VASGSNNKVETE
-494 VSVSTTDGTTKTG
+494 ISVSTTDGTTKTG
-507 SFSIGAAADSIIKV
+507 KFSIGAAADSIIKV

>member
-48 TIRSVENLDALNAL
+48 TIRSVENLEALNAL
-62 RGPVGSNANNGVAV
+62 RGPVGSNANDGVAV

-84 GANSISG
+84 GANSVSG

-123 SAVTKTAVGSGVTS
+123 SAVTKTAVEK
-137 GVKVATSVSDTEG
+137 GVKVETSVQDTEG
-150 RTASGDFQIVGSEN
+150 RTAKGDFQVVGSKN
-164 ITVALVDGKIK
+164 IKVELVDGKIK
-175 ISTPDGSDTHYQIK
+175 ISTPDGSDTTYQIT

-198 ILLNSTG
+198 IFLDSTG
-205 KDDNSSINIS
+205 TDSSINIG
-215 GKKDSDVTVTSDDG
+215 GKNSDVTVTSDDS
-229 GNITIDVADMR
+229 GNITIGVADMR
-240 TTSLA
+240 TKSIA
-245 VDAKPTNG
+245 VDAKPTSG
-253 NGFDLKANG
+253 NGFDLKVDG

-280 HFINGNATLPVYT
+280 HFVDGNATLPVYT

-316 VSKSNAE
+316 VSKSDAS

-387 SDQSRTLAEISV
+387 SDQSGTLAEISV
-399 VKGSKIN
+399 VKGNKIN

-428 TPVAGTAV
+428 TPVAGAVV
-436 TQTAKNSAE
+436 TQTAKNNAE

-456 FGHVTGITTKKLTV
+456 YGHVTGITTKKLTV

-482 LASGSNNTVETE
+482 VASGSNNKVETE
-494 VSVSTTDGTTKTG
+494 ISVSTTDGTTKTG
-507 SFSIGAAADSIIKV
+507 KFSIGAAADSIIKV

>member
-8 RGLQANLPQKAV
+8 RGLQANLPQTAV

-34 VGIGENNAPVELNR
+34 VGIGTGNAPVELNR
-48 TIRSVENLDALNAL
+48 TIRSVESIEALNAL
-62 RGPVGSNANNGVAV
+62 KGPVGSNANDGVAV
-76 GDFYYVAG
+76 GDFYYVASH
-84 GANSISG
+84 ANSVSG

-105 PTWVQINP
+105 PTWIQINP

-123 SAVTKTAVGSGVTS
+123 EAVTKTAVTG
-137 GVKVATSVSDTEG
+137 GVKVATSIKDTEG
-150 RTASGDFQIVGSEN
+150 RTASGDFQIVGSKN
-164 ITVALVDGKIK
+164 ITVGLTADGKVQ
-175 ISTPDGSDTHYQIK
+175 ISTPDGSDTTYEIK
-189 TQANSSKGT
+189 TQANSNKGT
-198 ILLNSTG
+198 ILLDSTG
-205 KDDNSSINIS
+205 TDSSINIG
-215 GKKDSDVTVTSDDG
+215 GKNSDVTVTSDDS
-229 GNITIDVADMR
+229 GNITIGVADMR
-240 TTSLA
+240 TKKIA
-245 VDAKPTNG
+245 VDAKPTSG
-253 NGFDLKANG
+253 NGFDLKVDG

-273 LGDNAAI
+273 LGDNEAI
-280 HFINGNATLPVYT
+280 HFVNGNATLPVYT

-316 VSKSNAE
+316 VTQEDAS
-323 TKLASTGNVGDTYKA
+323 TKLALTGNVGDTYKA
-338 AEDITAPVK
+338 AGDIATPVK

-358 TDGAVTWDV
+358 SDGAVTWDV

-387 SDQSRTLAEISV
+387 SDQSGTLAEISV

-406 VSNSISDKK
+406 VSNSTSGKK

-421 HEAITQP
+421 HEAIAQP
-428 TPVAGTAV
+428 TPNAGAAV
-436 TQTAKNSAE
+436 TQAAKTSAE

-456 FGHVTGITTKKLTV
+456 YGHVTGITTKKLTV

-476 VSGVSA
+476 VSGVET
-482 LASGSNNTVETE
+482 LVSGSNNVVTTDI
-494 VSVSTTDGTTKTG
+494 SVSTTDGTEKSG

>member
-8 RGLQANLPQKAV
+8 RGLQANLPQTAV

-34 VGIGENNAPVELNR
+34 VGIGNNNAPIELNR
-48 TIRSVENLDALNAL
+48 TIRSVESLEALNDL
-62 RGPVGSNANNGVAV
+62 KGPVGSNANDGVAV
-76 GDFYYVAG
+76 GDFYYVAAH
-84 GANSISG
+84 ANSVSG

-123 SAVTKTAVGSGVTS
+123 SAVTKTAVGSGVNS
-137 GVKVATSVSDTEG
+137 GVKVATSVQDTEG
-150 RTASGDFQIVGSEN
+150 RTASGDFQVVGSEN
-164 ITVALVDGKIK
+164 ITVALTADGKIK
-175 ISTPDGSDTHYQIK
+175 ISTPDGSDTTYEIK

-198 ILLNSTG
+198 ILLDSTG
-205 KDDNSSINIS
+205 TDSSINIG
-215 GKKDSDVTVTSDDG
+215 GKNSDVTVTSDDE
-229 GNITIDVADMR
+229 GNITIGVADMR
-240 TTSLA
+240 TKKIA
-245 VDAKPTNG
+245 VDAKPTSG
-253 NGFDLKANG
+253 NGFDLKVDG

-280 HFINGNATLPVYT
+280 HFVDGNATLPVYT

-316 VSKSNAE
+316 VSKSDAS

-338 AEDITAPVK
+338 AEDITTPVK

-381 TSGISI
+381 TSGISV
-387 SDQSRTLAEISV
+387 SDQSGTLAEISV
-399 VKGSKIN
+399 VEGNKIN
-406 VSNSISDKK
+406 VSNSTSGKK

-456 FGHVTGITTKKLTV
+456 YGHVTGITTKKLTV

-476 VSGVSA
+476 VSGVET
-482 LASGSNNTVETE
+482 LVSGSNNVVTTDI
-494 VSVSTTDGTTKTG
+494 SVSTKDGTTKTG
-507 SFSIGAAADSIIKV
+507 NFSIGAAADSIIKV

>member
-8 RGLQANLPQKAV
+8 RGLQASLPQTAV

-48 TIRSVENLDALNAL
+48 TIRSVENITALNKL
-62 RGPVGSNANNGVAV
+62 KGPVGSNANDGVAV

-84 GANSISG
+84 DAQSVSG

-99 VDATGK
+99 VDATGT

-123 SAVTKTAVGSGVTS
+123 SAVTKTAVTG
-137 GVKVATSVSDTEG
+137 GVKVATSVKDTEG
-150 RTASGDFQIVGSEN
+150 RTASGDFQLVGSKN
-164 ITVALVDGKIK
+164 ITVALEDGKIK
-175 ISTPDGSDTHYQIK
+175 ISTPDGSDTTYEIK

-198 ILLNSTG
+198 ILLNSSRT
-205 KDDNSSINIS
+205 DDNSSINIS
-215 GKKDSDVTVTSDDG
+215 GGKDSDVTVTSDDS
-229 GNITIDVADMR
+229 GNITIGVADMR
-240 TTSLA
+240 TKSIA
-245 VDAKPTNG
+245 VDAKPSSG
-253 NGFDLKANG
+253 NGFDLKVDN

-280 HFINGNATLPVYT
+280 HFVDGNATLPVYT

-316 VSKSNAE
+316 VTQSDAS

-338 AEDITAPVK
+338 AGDISLGSVK

-358 TDGAVTWDV
+358 TDGEVTWDV

-381 TSGISI
+381 TSGISV
-387 SDQSRTLAEISV
+387 SDQSGTLAEISV
-399 VKGSKIN
+399 VEGNKIK
-406 VSNSISDKK
+406 VGNSTSGKK

-428 TPVAGTAV
+428 TPNAGTAV

-445 FTAITDITEDG
+445 FTAITDIAEDG

-476 VSGVSA
+476 ISGVSA
-482 LASGSNNTVETE
+482 VASASNNVVTTE
-494 VSVSTTDGTTKTG
+494 ISVSTTDETTKSG

>member
-1 MANIMFK
+1 MANIMFR
-8 RGLQANLPQKAV
+8 RGLQANLPQTAV

-48 TIRSVENLDALNAL
+48 TIRSVESLEALNDL
-62 RGPVGSNANNGVAV
+62 RGPVGSNANDGVAV
-76 GDFYYVAG
+76 GDFYYVAAQ
-84 GANSISG
+84 ANSVSG

-113 DTNTKLATST
+113 DTNTKLATSKD
-123 SAVTKTAVGSGVTS
+123 AVTKTAITD
-137 GVKVATSVSDTEG
+137 GVKVATSVQDTEG
-150 RTASGDFQIVGSEN
+150 RTASGDFQVVGSEN
-164 ITVALVDGKIK
+164 ITVALTADGKIK

-198 ILLNSTG
+198 ILLDSTG
-205 KDDNSSINIS
+205 TDSSINIG
-215 GKKDSDVTVTSDDG
+215 GKNSDVTVTSDDS
-229 GNITIDVADMR
+229 GNITIGVADMR
-240 TTSLA
+240 TKKIA
-245 VDAKPTNG
+245 VDAKPSSG
-253 NGFDLKANG
+253 NGFDLKVDG

-273 LGDNAAI
+273 LGDNEAI
-280 HFINGNATLPVYT
+280 HFVNGNATLPVYT

-316 VSKSNAE
+316 VTQSDAS

-338 AEDITAPVK
+338 AGDITAPVK
-347 ANTGDLIIATG
+347 ANTGDLIIAKG

-387 SDQSRTLAEISV
+387 SDQSGTLAEISV

-406 VSNSISDKK
+406 VSNSTSGKK

-421 HEAITQP
+421 HEAIAQP

-476 VSGVSA
+476 VSGVET
-482 LASGSNNTVETE
+482 LVSGSNNVVTTDM
-494 VSVSTTDGTTKTG
+494 SVSTTDGTTESG